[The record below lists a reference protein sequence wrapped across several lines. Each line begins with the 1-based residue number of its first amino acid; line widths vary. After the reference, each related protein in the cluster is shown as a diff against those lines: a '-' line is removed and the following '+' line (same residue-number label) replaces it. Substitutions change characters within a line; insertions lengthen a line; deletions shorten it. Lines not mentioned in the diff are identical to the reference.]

1 MSEVLKQKI
10 INEFLTL
17 ERSQRISVLFLEYQQ
32 KEGLTY
38 DIWFSKIE
46 SELRPFLGEISLWNY
61 QFSYYGKEIRDYPDD
76 LNTEGRKK
84 YVYEDNAMFFIR
96 AVDNYLMDLKLKIK
110 NKKFEFTTID
120 EFKNFLILG
129 ITLRYRTQRKMILD
143 AQKRKKESKRKLK
156 ALDNQVYYDNN
167 GEIIETSRFTWKD
180 EKIQESKSRDKNFL
194 LKVIFQMNEIYG
206 IDNLKKLLA
215 NDKDRNRLQIFIEKC
230 IDLLYY
236 KYVYHNKKLTYNELV
251 HSVKIYEGYSP
262 DTLRNLNV
270 SCNSNQEKFIED
282 WSKKIKDLIRNR

>member
-1 MSEVLKQKI
+1 
-10 INEFLTL
+10 
-17 ERSQRISVLFLEYQQ
+17 
-32 KEGLTY
+32 
-38 DIWFSKIE
+38 
-46 SELRPFLGEISLWNY
+46 
-61 QFSYYGKEIRDYPDD
+61 
-76 LNTEGRKK
+76 
-84 YVYEDNAMFFIR
+84 
-96 AVDNYLMDLKLKIK
+96 
-110 NKKFEFTTID
+110 
-120 EFKNFLILG
+120 
-129 ITLRYRTQRKMILD
+129 
-143 AQKRKKESKRKLK
+143 
-156 ALDNQVYYDNN
+156 
-167 GEIIETSRFTWKD
+167 
-180 EKIQESKSRDKNFL
+180 
-194 LKVIFQMNEIYG
+194 MNEIYG